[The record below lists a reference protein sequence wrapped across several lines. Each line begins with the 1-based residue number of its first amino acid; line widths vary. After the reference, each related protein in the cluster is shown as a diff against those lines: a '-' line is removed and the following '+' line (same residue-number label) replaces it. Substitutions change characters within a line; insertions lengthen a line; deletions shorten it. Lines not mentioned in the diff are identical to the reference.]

1 MNNWLLKLKKAT
13 YNTSFMYN
21 LRMIIAFAGTAF
33 VPYFMGQQ
41 LMTIPLT
48 LGVVAAGLSD
58 IDDRFSVRI
67 MNLVYTYIGFFVTA
81 ASVSLLF
88 PYPVLFAIGLIVS
101 CIGWILLGSLGRRYA
116 TISYG
121 CLVVSVYSMLGV
133 HLFDQWYIQPSL
145 LVIGA
150 IWYGLIST
158 ISFLLFPVRQVQ
170 DKLSQCFSSLGNFLF
185 SKSNLFDVDMTA
197 TSYQDSM
204 INLSM
209 ENGKLISIFND
220 MRVTLLTRLKG
231 DRGQRDTRRSLQY
244 YFVAQ
249 DIHER
254 ADSAHIDYQK
264 LAKIFEHSDI
274 LFRFQRIL
282 SMQAKACN
290 DLSDSILHRTT
301 YQHNQR
307 FEHAFK
313 NLRYSLDKLKS
324 EGKYDLIWVNALFSL
339 YQNLKSI
346 DAQLRNLET
355 ERHITLEQS
364 KHIENQLK
372 DDDLKGWDDIVI
384 RIKQHLTPE
393 SVLFRHAIRVS
404 IVLFFGYV
412 FVQLTNIQYGYWILL
427 TALFVSQPNF
437 NATKRRLRLRIIGT
451 LGGIILGYAILFFVP
466 SVEGQLLLLI
476 ISGVLFFDLRS
487 KQYAQATAFIT
498 IMALINF
505 NLDGLGFEAALPRM
519 IDTVIGCALAWLG
532 VTFIFPDWRFRRLPR
547 TIQRSLEAQCAY
559 LENVVSQ
566 YYQGRNNSLDYRI
579 IRRAANNTDA
589 DVASLI
595 STLATE
601 PDFDPSQKTLAFEF
615 LCLNHTFLSYI
626 AALGAHREKIEDQEV
641 LNLLDQALDDIRG
654 ALLKDEMPDLTAH
667 NMLQTIRTR
676 LNHSEDRDS
685 KSLIILQQLSLMFSI
700 LKQLSNLKQNLSH
713 ARDDQSTELASL

>member
-1 MNNWLLKLKKAT
+1 
-13 YNTSFMYN
+13 
-21 LRMIIAFAGTAF
+21 MIIAFTGTAF
-33 VPYFMGQQ
+33 VPYLLGQQ

-67 MNLVYTYIGFFVTA
+67 MNLIYTYIGFFITA

-88 PYPVLFAIGLIVS
+88 PYPILFALGLIVS

-158 ISFLLFPVRQVQ
+158 ISFLLFQVRKVQ

-185 SKSNLFDVDMTA
+185 SKSNLFDVDMTP

-204 INLSM
+204 ISLSM
-209 ENGKLISIFND
+209 ENGQLISIFND
-220 MRVTLLTRLKG
+220 MRTALLTRLKG

-264 LAKIFEHSDI
+264 LAKMFEHSDV

-282 SMQAKACN
+282 ALQGKACK

-301 YQHNQR
+301 YQHNVR

-313 NLRYSLDKLKS
+313 NLRYSLDKLKK
-324 EGKYDLIWVNALFSL
+324 EENYDLIWVNSLFAL

-346 DAQLRNLET
+346 DAQLQNLET
-355 ERHITLEQS
+355 ERHIKYDQS
-364 KHIENQLK
+364 KNFENQLK

-384 RIKQHLTPE
+384 RIKQNLTPE

-404 IVLFFGYV
+404 IVLFIGYV
-412 FVQLTNIQYGYWILL
+412 FVQLTNIEYGYWILL

-451 LGGIILGYAILFFVP
+451 LGGIILGYAILYFVP
-466 SVEGQLLLLI
+466 SIEGQLLLLVL
-476 ISGVLFFDLRS
+476 SGVLFFDLRS

-505 NLDGLGFEAALPRM
+505 NLDGLGYEAALPRM
-519 IDTVIGCALAWLG
+519 IDTVIGCALAWFG
-532 VTFIFPDWRFRRLPR
+532 VSFIFPDWKFRRLPR
-547 TIQRSLEAQCAY
+547 TIQRSLEAQCNY
-559 LENVVSQ
+559 LANVVAQ
-566 YYQGRNNSLDYRI
+566 YHQGRNNSLEYRI
-579 IRRAANNTDA
+579 VRRAAHNRDA

-601 PDFDPSQKTLAFEF
+601 PDFDPSQKSLAFEF

-626 AALGAHREKIEDQEV
+626 AALGAHREQVKDQQV
-641 LNLLDQALDDIRG
+641 LNLLDQALDDISG
-654 ALLKDEMPDLTAH
+654 ALLRDEMPDLTAH
-667 NMLQTIRTR
+667 NMLKAIRTR
-676 LNHSEDRDS
+676 LSQSESEDS

-700 LKQLSNLKQNLSH
+700 LKQLSSLKQNLSH
-713 ARDDQSTELASL
+713 ERDDQSTELASL